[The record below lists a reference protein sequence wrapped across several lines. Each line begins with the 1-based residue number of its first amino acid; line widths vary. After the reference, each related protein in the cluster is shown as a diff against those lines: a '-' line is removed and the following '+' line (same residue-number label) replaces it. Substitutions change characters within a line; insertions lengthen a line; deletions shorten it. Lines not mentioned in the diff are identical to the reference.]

1 MTEAGLRGLLAERL
15 EAAGDL
21 PPEWRKAYDAA
32 PRHVFAPARGWA
44 VPDGGGAG
52 HAIDR
57 DTDPDAWWESVYS
70 DASLITQADDG
81 AGDPAT
87 GEGSWTSSLSA
98 PGAVFASLA
107 HLYVH
112 DGQRV
117 LDVGTGTGWT
127 AALLSA
133 RLGDDHV
140 TTVEVDPAV
149 ADQAAKNLAVC
160 GRSPRLVV
168 GDGALGHAAG
178 APYDR
183 VHATC
188 GVQRVPWAWVEQT
201 RPGGVIVTPWSPGWA
216 YGHLLRLTVGRDRA
230 VGRLV
235 GSAGYMMMRAQRHPV
250 PDRLGTRPEHRTTP
264 IDPRDVAWDDYGAD
278 VAIAALVP
286 GVVSATTSEGDD
298 TMEVRV
304 WDGDGSWATTGYRQG
319 RREFAVA
326 SHGTRRL
333 WDEVTDAYLT
343 WVEWGRPARDRYGV
357 TVTAEGQQIWLDTPD
372 RVIGPSC
379 PA

>member
-21 PPEWRKAYDAA
+21 PPEWRKAYD
-32 PRHVFAPARGWA
+32 
-44 VPDGGGAG
+44 
-52 HAIDR
+52 
-57 DTDPDAWWESVYS
+57 TDPDAWWEGVYS

-117 LDVGTGTGWT
+117 LDVGTGWT

-149 ADQAAKNLAVC
+149 ADQAAKNLVVC
-160 GRSPRLVV
+160 GRSPHLVV

-235 GSAGYMMMRAQRHPV
+235 GSAGYMLMRAQRHPV
-250 PDRLGTRPEHRTTP
+250 PDRLGDRPEHRTTP

-304 WDGDGSWATTGYRQG
+304 WDGDGSWATTGYRQD
-319 RREFAVA
+319 RRGFAVA

-357 TVTAEGQQIWLDTPD
+357 TVTGEGQQIWLDTPD
-372 RVIGPSC
+372 RVIGPSS